1 MTPLLSCGVHVWT
14 LQVDKI
20 LGKTA
25 PPEFIEQLREL
36 ALKHH
41 DLVSVDV
48 VRAYHFGQRYLVGFV
63 HHHLPAHMDSAAS
76 TATHTGGLAVMLPSF
91 AVILYASLT
100 CTKCLPFTETLHMC
114 TTRTSCITHCHNQ
127 MRLDVVLAC

>member
-1 MTPLLSCGVHVWT
+1 MTPLLLCGVQGWA

-25 PPEFIEQLREL
+25 PPEFIQQLREL

-63 HHHLPAHMDSAAS
+63 HHQLPAHMDSAAS
-76 TATHTGGLAVMLPSF
+76 IATHTGRLAVTLPAF
-91 AVILYASLT
+91 AVILYASRT
-100 CTKCLPFTETLHMC
+100 CTKCLPFTETLHRCSCSPFHLM
-114 TTRTSCITHCHNQ
+114 RTDTVRH
-127 MRLDVVLAC
+127 MT